1 MNLYTSEKYE
11 YISDASFFVSDYCF
25 CHEKKAEF
33 IKLNPKENTGTGCVV
48 EISPREG
55 LYLSCANWMPKINLE
70 RKYCIPKKFVKLY
83 FLENGNITLIQNGKK
98 KSNIQHGVNLY
109 LNKPASGRVL
119 YDAMTPI
126 CYVSILIHGEYFDK
140 IATAFPNNSL
150 SLEDAFLWMHK
161 DYNAPEITRIF
172 MQIRE
177 KMIEGIT
184 SAVYYESKTLEILS
198 LISQRYCL
206 KQQHNY
212 ENAYLTISQDELY
225 ILKNVDKVIRQTPLC
240 PPSIKELCKMSAMSQ
255 TKLRELFKKV
265 YGIPLGRYIHQ
276 CKLEHSLV
284 LLSGNSLSITEIAEK
299 LGYTNTSKFSAAF
312 KKQYKKTP
320 SEYRAST

>member
-1 MNLYTSEKYE
+1 MNAYKQYE
-11 YISDASFFVSDYCF
+11 YISDASFFVSDYYF

-33 IKLNPKENTGTGCVV
+33 LKLNPKENTGTGGVV
-48 EISPREG
+48 EISPWKG
-55 LYLSCANWMPKINLE
+55 LYLSCANWTPKINME
-70 RKYCIPKKFVKLY
+70 RKYYIPKEFIKLY

-98 KSNIQHGVNLY
+98 TSIIQHGVNLY
-109 LNKPASGRVL
+109 LNRPVGGRVL

-126 CYVSILIHGEYFDK
+126 FYVSILIHSEYFDK
-140 IATAFPNNSL
+140 IATAFPKNRL
-150 SLEDAFLWMHK
+150 SLKDAFLWMYK
-161 DYNAPEITRIF
+161 DYNTPEITRVF

-198 LISQRYCL
+198 LISQRHCL

-212 ENAYLTISQDELY
+212 ENTYLTISQDEIY
-225 ILKNVDKVIRQTPLC
+225 ILKNVDKVIRQTPMR
-240 PPSIKELCKMSAMSQ
+240 PPSIEELCKISAMSQ
-255 TKLRELFKKV
+255 TKLRGLFKKV
-265 YGIPLGRYIHQ
+265 YGIPLGRYIQQ

-284 LLSGNSLSITEIAEK
+284 LLSGNSLSIAEIAKEV
-299 LGYTNTSKFSAAF
+299 GYANISKFSAAF

>member
-1 MNLYTSEKYE
+1 MNASKQYE

-33 IKLNPKENTGTGCVV
+33 LKLNPKENTGIGGVV

-55 LYLSCANWMPKINLE
+55 LYLSCANWTPKISME
-70 RKYCIPKKFVKLY
+70 RKYCILKKFVKLY
-83 FLENGNITLIQNGKK
+83 FLENGNVTLIQNGKK
-98 KSNIQHGVNLY
+98 KSIIQHGVNLY
-109 LNKPASGRVL
+109 LNRPVNGRVL
-119 YDAMTPI
+119 YGAMTPI

-140 IATAFPNNSL
+140 IATAFPKNGL
-150 SLEDAFLWMHK
+150 SREDVFLWTYK
-161 DYNAPEITRIF
+161 DYNTPEITRVF
-172 MQIRE
+172 VQIRE

-198 LISQRYCL
+198 LISQRHWL
-206 KQQHNY
+206 EQQHNY
-212 ENAYLTISQDELY
+212 ENTHLTISQDELY
-225 ILKNVDKVIRQTPLC
+225 ILKNVGKVIRQTPMC
-240 PPSIKELCKMSAMSQ
+240 PPSIEELCKMSAMSQ

-265 YGIPLGRYIHQ
+265 YGIPLGRYIQQ

-284 LLSGNSLSITEIAEK
+284 LLSGNSLSIAEIAEK
-299 LGYTNTSKFSAAF
+299 LGYANTSKFSAAF

-320 SEYRAST
+320 SEYRANT